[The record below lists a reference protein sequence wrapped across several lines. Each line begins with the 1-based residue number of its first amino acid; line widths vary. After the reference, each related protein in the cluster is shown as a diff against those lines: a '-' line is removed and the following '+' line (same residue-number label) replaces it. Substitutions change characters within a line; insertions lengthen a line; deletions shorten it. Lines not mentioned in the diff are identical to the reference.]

1 MELKNYFAQDDAGN
15 ILSGAD
21 CYLYMR
27 GTENL
32 VAGLLGA
39 NGSVLENPFS
49 TDRQGL
55 IQFAAANGLY
65 DLRVVKGARDYR
77 VQIQCND
84 VTDTLQTAESA
95 ADRAETAAR
104 GGIRVFG
111 LYAEAQAESL
121 PEGQMVEVLADET
134 RDGKVS
140 RFQVESGALVY
151 KAYPYLTLEER
162 LQDPTDASNGAG
174 ISAWRR
180 NRLCDSITSAG
191 DMLSA
196 QAYSIWEF
204 ANLVKTK
211 PVANDPL
218 TWDWSPALRKAVEV
232 ISESTIP
239 GMYASNIGHS
249 GRVLSLANI
258 PIGLSTPV
266 DLPGGGHFTIA
277 DGYIFARSNFS
288 SNYLM
293 RMADSSV
300 GFLQDHCTFRRLHFD
315 SRYLCGGLLVRR
327 SLRTHIEGC
336 TFSRFNQNDGISVKA
351 SNHECII
358 TGTTF
363 GYKYWGNTECPVP
376 EGTLWGYGVRFGSQD
391 NRISDCV
398 FNSGGGIYCGAQAQ
412 RITSCQFYSY
422 KPYSGCGITVRTSKV
437 NIIGCDFG
445 EDGIWIYSPSR
456 VIVKG
461 CDFVI
466 EEPTAA
472 SAAIRLI
479 PIAAGE
485 WMNGVVITG
494 NDFNRAGGV
503 RCKGIVYDTSQGT
516 INRVQGSVI
525 ADNGFFGV
533 DKTAT
538 RHTVS
543 PYFNNVSEVDIDVSN
558 VIPFGQV
565 RAVNMSP
572 ADAYYADS
580 VKTLTL
586 RGDLS
591 NQTCN
596 SIKIKSSAPMRG
608 NIMVSVTVE
617 EEAA

>member
-1 MELKNYFAQDDAGN
+1 MTNIAALEAYAGQ
-15 ILSGAD
+15 IAEAASKSGAASRKQHEYIHSND
-21 CYLYMR
+21 QTDIVTESGLVPSIAKQAR
-27 GTENL
+27 LSAEGTS
-32 VAGLLGA
+32 GL
-39 NGSVLENPFS
+39 
-49 TDRQGL
+49 
-55 IQFAAANGLY
+55 
-65 DLRVVKGARDYR
+65 
-77 VQIQCND
+77 
-84 VTDTLQTAESA
+84 
-95 ADRAETAAR
+95 
-104 GGIRVFG
+104 
-111 LYAEAQAESL
+111 
-121 PEGQMVEVLADET
+121 EGKLADP
-134 RDGKVS
+134 D
-140 RFQVESGALVY
+140 
-151 KAYPYLTLEER
+151 
-162 LQDPTDASNGAG
+162 DPSNGAG
-174 ISAWRR
+174 MVGWRR
-180 NRLCDSITSAG
+180 NRLYDSIESAA

-204 ANLVKTK
+204 AHLIKVK
-211 PVANDPL
+211 PVANNPL
-218 TWDWSPALRKAVEV
+218 TWDWAPALRKAIEV

-249 GRVLSLANI
+249 GRVLSCANI
-258 PIGLSTPV
+258 PIGISTPV
-266 DLPGGGHFTIA
+266 DLPGAGHITIA
-277 DGYIFARSNFS
+277 DGYIFARSDFT

-422 KPYSGCGITVRTSKV
+422 KTYSGCGITVRTSKV

-461 CDFVI
+461 CDFII
-466 EEPTAA
+466 EEPTAT

-479 PIAAGE
+479 PVAAGE

-494 NDFNRAGGV
+494 NDFNRTGGV

-516 INRVQGSVI
+516 IARVQGSVI

-538 RHTVS
+538 RHSIS
-543 PYFNNVSEVDIDVSN
+543 PYFDLVTEVDIDVSA
-558 VIPFGQV
+558 VIPFGLV
-565 RAVNMSP
+565 AAVGLDI
-572 ADAYYADS
+572 ADALHASS
-580 VKTLTL
+580 VKGVCL
-586 RGDLS
+586 RGDLTAQS
-591 NQTCN
+591 RN
-596 SIKIKSSAPMRG
+596 SIKIKTSAPMRG
-608 NIMVSVTVE
+608 NIMIEVSVE
-617 EEAA
+617 EQAGALSLIG